1 MATALGSPVGSTATT
16 STGLNS
22 LGQQYLTP
30 LLDKAAQQL
39 QTPYQAYGGQRVAGT
54 SDLQNQALSGIAGLQ
69 AYNPIQYQTQSFND
83 PGVAQSYM
91 SPYQQG
97 VTDIAARE
105 ANRQADIQQTQLGQA
120 GAGTGFGD
128 RFRLVQA
135 EGDRNRAQLLN
146 DIQTKGLQSAYT
158 AGQGQFNTENL
169 NNLRM
174 QEAQN
179 QANYQGYGTGVNALN
194 TQLNAGALPRDIN
207 QQNLDVGFQN
217 YQTQQAYPWKQI
229 QNAQQAFS
237 GVPMTNT
244 TAYTKYDSPGAAQ
257 QVLGGAGLALNNWDN
272 LGNMFKGVGSL
283 FNGYGGSG
291 PSASDMAKY
300 SNDAAQQMSSGFY
313 S

>member
-1 MATALGSPVGSTATT
+1 MATALGSPVGQTSTT

-22 LGQQYLTP
+22 LGQQYLSP
-30 LLDKAAQQL
+30 LLNKASEQL
-39 QTPYQAYGGQRVAGT
+39 NTPYQAYGGQRVAGT
-54 SDLQNQALSGIAGLQ
+54 SDLQNQALGGIAGLQ
-69 AYNPIQYQTQSFND
+69 AYKPVQYQTQSFND

-97 VTDIAARE
+97 VTDIASRE

-146 DIQTKGLQSAYT
+146 DIQTKGSQAAYT
-158 AGQGQFNTENL
+158 AGQNQFNTENL

-194 TQLNAGALPRDIN
+194 TQLSAGALPRDIE
-207 QQNLDVGFQN
+207 QQRRDVS
-217 YQTQQAYPWKQI
+217 YQDFLAKQAYPWEQI

-257 QVLGGAGLALNNWDN
+257 QVLGGAGLVLNNWDN
-272 LGNMFKGVGSL
+272 LGKMFSGVGSL
-283 FNGYGGSG
+283 FNQGGYGAS
-291 PSASDMAKY
+291 PSEMAQY
-300 SNDAAQQMSSGFY
+300 NNDAANQLAQGY
-313 S
+313 IW